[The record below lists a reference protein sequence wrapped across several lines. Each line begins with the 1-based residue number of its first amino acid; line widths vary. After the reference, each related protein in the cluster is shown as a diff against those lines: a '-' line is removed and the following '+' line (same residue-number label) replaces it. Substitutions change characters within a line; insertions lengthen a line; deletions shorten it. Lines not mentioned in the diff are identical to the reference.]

1 MMDLEDMKEDDP
13 AGQQRISKQALALG
27 QLHRYQRDIADQAQR
42 VSLAITTIAEALN
55 TGSTLSPPM
64 IDHLKAQLLKAHLQ
78 FDDLLEVLEPIDHR
92 RGPGEVDGPSHVRPS
107 PSLWLWNLM
116 GKFLLA
122 WEGSEHQAL

>member
-1 MMDLEDMKEDDP
+1 MTDLEDMKEDDP

-78 FDDLLEVLEPIDHR
+78 FDELLEVLEPIDEQTWPR
-92 RGPGEVDGPSHVRPS
+92 
-107 PSLWLWNLM
+107 
-116 GKFLLA
+116 
-122 WEGSEHQAL
+122 